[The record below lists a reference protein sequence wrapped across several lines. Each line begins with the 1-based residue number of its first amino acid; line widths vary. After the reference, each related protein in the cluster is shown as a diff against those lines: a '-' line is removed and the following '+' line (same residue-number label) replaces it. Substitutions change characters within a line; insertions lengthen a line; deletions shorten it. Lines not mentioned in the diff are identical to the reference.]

1 MENVQVYVALAIIG
15 VTIILFATEAFK
27 TSITAILSSLAMVL
41 VGINTPK
48 NLTSGFSNS
57 AMRFCFGIAVVG
69 TALSETGCLSYLSK
83 RIMFISR
90 FSERTVLVIILA
102 ATAAFSMFLS
112 NTSIVIIFMSIAA
125 ILAKTSN
132 GRFKVKNFYMGIGI
146 AAVAGGSCT
155 LVGSTVQ
162 LSVNAALPEF
172 GVEPFKMWDFL
183 GPGVPMIILMLL
195 WYYFIGYKIQQKSF
209 DFPDPDEELVQTN
222 AAELQEGNPRSIRMW
237 IPLVTL
243 IICIAL
249 TLYGWDM
256 ALCGLLGAMIVCVC
270 RCISVK
276 RMWATTDWNTLFTI
290 AGAVGFAAGID
301 NSGAGVFIAEKCIDI
316 FGRESSPWLYLAIF
330 VFLAAIMTNV
340 MLNMSA
346 ALILIPI
353 AVSIAQ
359 VLNFNAATIVMGII
373 MGANMPFSTPIGA
386 NPITMTLQG
395 GYRFKDYTRVN
406 LGLNILA
413 AISVVI
419 ATPVFFPF

>member
-1 MENVQVYVALAIIG
+1 MKKVM
-15 VTIILFATEAFK
+15 
-27 TSITAILSSLAMVL
+27 SVL
-41 VGINTPK
+41 
-48 NLTSGFSNS
+48 
-57 AMRFCFGIAVVG
+57 
-69 TALSETGCLSYLSK
+69 
-83 RIMFISR
+83 
-90 FSERTVLVIILA
+90 
-102 ATAAFSMFLS
+102 
-112 NTSIVIIFMSIAA
+112 
-125 ILAKTSN
+125 
-132 GRFKVKNFYMGIGI
+132 
-146 AAVAGGSCT
+146 
-155 LVGSTVQ
+155 
-162 LSVNAALPEF
+162 
-172 GVEPFKMWDFL
+172 
-183 GPGVPMIILMLL
+183 
-195 WYYFIGYKIQQKSF
+195 
-209 DFPDPDEELVQTN
+209 
-222 AAELQEGNPRSIRMW
+222 
-237 IPLVTL
+237 
-243 IICIAL
+243 
-249 TLYGWDM
+249 

-386 NPITMTLQG
+386 NPITMILQG